1 MQIRLDGQVA
11 IITGGSRGIGAAIAR
26 VFDGAGARMA
36 IADQIPPEE
45 AEDDF
50 VRTVAT
56 STQHRYIVTDVSDE
70 ESVQAMVA
78 EVMDVFGRIDIL
90 VNNAG
95 ILSGGNIVDT
105 SVAEWDRMMA
115 VNLRSVFLCCRA
127 VLPHMLTRRSGRII
141 NMASQLAYS
150 GQAATAAYAASKGGI
165 MSFTRSLAREVVR
178 DGILVNSVAPGPI
191 ETPLVRD
198 TTPEDRAAT
207 NARLPIGRVGRPEEV
222 APTVLF
228 LASAAASYYVGQVL
242 GPNGGDVMP

>member
-1 MQIRLDGQVA
+1 MQIKIDDQVA

-26 VFDGAGARMA
+26 VFDGAGARVV
-36 IADQIPPEE
+36 IADQVPPDA
-45 AEDDF
+45 AEDEF
-50 VRTVAT
+50 ARGVPHSAR
-56 STQHRYIVTDVSDE
+56 HRYIVTDVSDE
-70 ESVQAMVA
+70 ASVQATVA
-78 EVMDVFGRIDIL
+78 EVMQTYSRIDVL

-95 ILSGGNIVDT
+95 ILAGGNVVDT
-105 SVAEWDRMMA
+105 SVAEWDHMMA

-127 VLPHMLTRRSGRII
+127 VLPHMLSRRSGRII

-165 MSFTRSLAREVVR
+165 VSFTRSLAREVVR
-178 DGILVNSVAPGPI
+178 DGILVNAVAPGPI
-191 ETPLVRD
+191 DTPLVRD
-198 TTPEDRAAT
+198 TTAEDRAAT

-228 LASAAASYYVGQVL
+228 LASDAASYYVGQVL

>member
-1 MQIRLDGQVA
+1 MRINIDDQVA

-26 VFDGAGARMA
+26 VFDGAGARVV
-36 IADQIPPEE
+36 IADQVPPDA
-45 AEDDF
+45 AEDEF
-50 VRTVAT
+50 ARGVPL
-56 STQHRYIVTDVSDE
+56 STRHRYIVTDVRDE
-70 ESVQAMVA
+70 ASVQAMVD
-78 EVMDVFGRIDIL
+78 EVIHAYGRIDVL

-95 ILSGGNIVDT
+95 ILTGGNVVDT
-105 SVAEWDRMMA
+105 SVAEWDHMMA

-127 VLPHMLTRRSGRII
+127 VLPHMLSRGSGRII

-165 MSFTRSLAREVVR
+165 VSFTRSLAREVVR
-178 DGILVNSVAPGPI
+178 DGILVNAVAPGPI
-191 ETPLVRD
+191 DTPLVRD
-198 TTPEDRAAT
+198 TTPGDRAAT

-228 LASAAASYYVGQVL
+228 LASDAASYYVGQVL